1 MICIAG
7 NHELTFEPEHYD
19 RVWKRFQRRKQDGK
33 YDAKAARKALTNC
46 TYLED
51 ESLAIGRIQCCYGS
65 PWQPAYYDW
74 AFNVPRADIQSKWEK
89 IPSDTDVLITHGP
102 PLGRGDTTHGKHV
115 GCVSLLKDVQ
125 SRVKPRLHVFGHIHE
140 GRGVSYDGTTLYI
153 NASNVSH
160 NYTRHH
166 PSIVVDL
173 PHDTSLPAQLV
184 TPDCRL
190 DADALI
196 VWLRQNGYERTANKF
211 EKLDDRFAGSDLV
224 DRSYDELCCRLL
236 IHRDEEA
243 KVELKQAIAKL
254 WLECFE

>member
-1 MICIAG
+1 MTAFG
-7 NHELTFEPEHYD
+7 NDFKDANRTENTT
-19 RVWKRFQRRKQDGK
+19 QRR
-33 YDAKAARKALTNC
+33 
-46 TYLED
+46 
-51 ESLAIGRIQCCYGS
+51 
-65 PWQPAYYDW
+65 P
-74 AFNVPRADIQSKWEK
+74 
-89 IPSDTDVLITHGP
+89 
-102 PLGRGDTTHGKHV
+102 GKHWQIAPTWRMSHLLSAGSNV
-115 GCVSLLKDVQ
+115 VMAPHGSRHITTGRLMCPGLTSNQNGKKYHLILTCSLRMALLWAEVTRPMENTLDVCSLLKDVQ

-254 WLECFE
+254 WLECFEWSHSRLQFIVVCIDL

>member
-1 MICIAG
+1 M
-7 NHELTFEPEHYD
+7 
-19 RVWKRFQRRKQDGK
+19 
-33 YDAKAARKALTNC
+33 
-46 TYLED
+46 
-51 ESLAIGRIQCCYGS
+51 
-65 PWQPAYYDW
+65 
-74 AFNVPRADIQSKWEK
+74 PRADIQSKWEK